1 MNKLY
6 ITLILFAFA
15 CAQHD
20 IKDYTIL
27 LITSTGDYSKNGW
40 NHYGPGYFTLD
51 KNTGVLETIGGI
63 GLFWYSVKKY
73 KNFIL
78 ELDYKTSEQ
87 KANSGIFLRIP
98 EVPVNDDYIYHS
110 FEIQI
115 NDKGKGAH
123 KTAAVYDANAASKDV
138 SNPPGEWNH
147 YKITFIDDRITVEL
161 NGALVND
168 WKAFPKG
175 KVKDFSDEGYIG
187 IQNHDGDTK
196 VSFKNI
202 LIKEL

>member
-20 IKDYTIL
+20 IKGHTSL
-27 LITSTGDYSKNGW
+27 LNTSTGDYSKKAW
-40 NHYGPGYFTLD
+40 KHYGPGYFTLD
-51 KNTGVLETIGGI
+51 KNTGIMETIGGM

-187 IQNHDGDTK
+187 IQNHDWDTK

>member
-6 ITLILFAFA
+6 TILILFAFA

-20 IKDYTIL
+20 IKGHTNL
-27 LITSTGDYSKNGW
+27 LKTSTGDYSKNGW

-51 KNTGVLETIGGI
+51 KNTGFLETIGGM

-123 KTAAVYDANAASKDV
+123 KTAAVYNANAASKDV

-187 IQNHDGDTK
+187 IQNHDWDTK

>member
-1 MNKLY
+1 M
-6 ITLILFAFA
+6 
-15 CAQHD
+15 
-20 IKDYTIL
+20 
-27 LITSTGDYSKNGW
+27 
-40 NHYGPGYFTLD
+40 
-51 KNTGVLETIGGI
+51 

-187 IQNHDGDTK
+187 IQNHDWDTK

>member
-1 MNKLY
+1 MIQKDILTY
-6 ITLILFAFA
+6 YKHQMVTIPKMDGITMD
-15 CAQHD
+15 QV
-20 IKDYTIL
+20 IL
-27 LITSTGDYSKNGW
+27 LLIKI
-40 NHYGPGYFTLD
+40 
-51 KNTGVLETIGGI
+51 LEFWKQSAEWVFFGI
-63 GLFWYSVKKY
+63 VKKKY

-87 KANSGIFLRIP
+87 KANSGIFLRVPEIP
-98 EVPVNDDYIYHS
+98 ISDNYIYNT

-115 NDKGKGAH
+115 CDAAEDDS
-123 KTAAVYDANAASKDV
+123 KTAAVYLASAASKDV

-147 YKITFIDDRITVEL
+147 YKIAFIEDRITVEL
-161 NGALVND
+161 NGELVND
-168 WKAFPKG
+168 WKAVPKG

-187 IQNHDGDTK
+187 IQNHDWDTT

>member
-20 IKDYTIL
+20 IKGHTSL
-27 LITSTGDYSKNGW
+27 LKTSTGDYSKNGW

-51 KNTGVLETIGGI
+51 KNTGTLETIGGM

-187 IQNHDGDTK
+187 IQNHDWDTK
-196 VSFKNI
+196 VYFKNI

>member
-6 ITLILFAFA
+6 IILIFFAFA

-20 IKDYTIL
+20 TKGYTNL
-27 LITSTGDYSKNGW
+27 LKTSNGDYSKNGW

-51 KNTGVLETIGGI
+51 KDTGVLETIGGM
-63 GLFWYSVKKY
+63 GLFWYSKKKY

-87 KANSGIFLRIP
+87 KANSGIFLRVPEIP
-98 EVPVNDDYIYHS
+98 ISDNYIYNT

-115 NDKGKGAH
+115 CDAAEDDS
-123 KTAAVYDANAASKDV
+123 KTAAVYLASAASKDV
-138 SNPPGEWNH
+138 SNPPEEWNH
-147 YKITFIDDRITVEL
+147 YKIAFIEDIITVEL
-161 NGALVND
+161 NGELVND
-168 WKAFPKG
+168 WKAVPKG

-187 IQNHDGDTK
+187 IQNHDWDTK

>member
-20 IKDYTIL
+20 IKGHTSL
-27 LITSTGDYSKNGW
+27 LKTSTGDYSKKGW

-51 KNTGVLETIGGI
+51 KNTGTLETIGGM

-187 IQNHDGDTK
+187 IQNHDWDTK

>member
-6 ITLILFAFA
+6 IILILFTFA
-15 CAQHD
+15 CAQH
-20 IKDYTIL
+20 YTKGYTNL
-27 LITSTGDYSKNGW
+27 LKTSNGDYSKNGW

-51 KNTGVLETIGGI
+51 KDTGVLETIGGM
-63 GLFWYSVKKY
+63 GLFWYSAKKY

-87 KANSGIFLRIP
+87 KANSGIFLRVPEIP
-98 EVPVNDDYIYHS
+98 ISDNYIYNT

-115 NDKGKGAH
+115 CDAAEDDS
-123 KTAAVYDANAASKDV
+123 KTAAVYLASAASKDV

-147 YKITFIDDRITVEL
+147 YKITFIEDIITVEL
-161 NGALVND
+161 NGELVND
-168 WKAFPKG
+168 WKAVPKG

-187 IQNHDGDTK
+187 IQNHDWDTT

>member
-20 IKDYTIL
+20 IKGHTSL
-27 LITSTGDYSKNGW
+27 LKTSTGDYSKNGW

-51 KNTGVLETIGGI
+51 KNTGVLETIGGM

-123 KTAAVYDANAASKDV
+123 LS
-138 SNPPGEWNH
+138 
-147 YKITFIDDRITVEL
+147 
-161 NGALVND
+161 
-168 WKAFPKG
+168 
-175 KVKDFSDEGYIG
+175 
-187 IQNHDGDTK
+187 
-196 VSFKNI
+196 
-202 LIKEL
+202 LIHISEPTRPY

>member
-20 IKDYTIL
+20 TKGYTNL
-27 LITSTGDYSKNGW
+27 LKTSNGDYSKNGW

-51 KNTGVLETIGGI
+51 KDTGVLETIGGM
-63 GLFWYSVKKY
+63 GLFWYSKKKY

-87 KANSGIFLRIP
+87 KANSGIFLRVPEIP
-98 EVPVNDDYIYHS
+98 ISDNYIYNT
-110 FEIQI
+110 FEVQI
-115 NDKGKGAH
+115 CDAAEDDS
-123 KTAAVYDANAASKDV
+123 KTAAVYLASAASKDV

-147 YKITFIDDRITVEL
+147 YKIAFIEDRITIEL
-161 NGALVND
+161 NGELVND

-187 IQNHDGDTK
+187 IQNHDWDTT

>member
-27 LITSTGDYSKNGW
+27 LKTSTGDYSKNGW
-40 NHYGPGYFTLD
+40 NHYGPCYFTLD
-51 KNTGVLETIGGI
+51 KNTGVLETIGGM

-87 KANSGIFLRIP
+87 IANSGIFLRIP
-98 EVPVNDDYIYHS
+98 EVPVSDDYIYHS

-123 KTAAVYDANAASKDV
+123 KTAAVYDANAASKNV

-187 IQNHDGDTK
+187 IQNHDWDTK

>member
-20 IKDYTIL
+20 IKGHTSL
-27 LITSTGDYSKNGW
+27 LKTSTGDYSKNGW

-51 KNTGVLETIGGI
+51 KNTGFLETIGGM

>member
-6 ITLILFAFA
+6 IILIFFAFA

-20 IKDYTIL
+20 TKGYTNL
-27 LITSTGDYSKNGW
+27 LKKSNGDYSKNGW

-51 KNTGVLETIGGI
+51 KDTGVLETIGGM
-63 GLFWYSVKKY
+63 GLFWYSAKKY

-87 KANSGIFLRIP
+87 KANSGIFLRVPEIP
-98 EVPVNDDYIYHS
+98 ISDNYIYNT

-115 NDKGKGAH
+115 CDAAEDDS
-123 KTAAVYDANAASKDV
+123 KTAAVYLASAASKDV
-138 SNPPGEWNH
+138 SNAPGEWNH

-161 NGALVND
+161 NRELVND
-168 WKAFPKG
+168 WKAVPKG

-187 IQNHDGDTK
+187 IQNHDWDTK